1 MSQSTGDARGP
12 EIVLPEAKMHV
23 RSPKEPATAKIVRN
37 ELCTARKAAGF
48 VRHVEIDLTGTGMEG
63 HFLPG
68 QAIGIVADGMDSTG
82 KPHKVRLY
90 SICSPTRG
98 EDGKGVVVATTVKRL
113 VDEHWES
120 HGLFT
125 GVSSNY
131 LCDRRPGDTVQVTGP
146 AGKRFVLPV
155 DKGAHDYVFFATGTG
170 IAPFRGFILDLL
182 EAECQ
187 SQIYLIMGAPYTTD
201 LLYHADLLGLQ
212 DKHKNFHYI
221 TAISRE
227 KQADG
232 HDPLYIQDR
241 VRTERDRLLPAL
253 ISPKTLIYICG
264 VAGMELGIFQ
274 QLALNLTGSDL
285 RQYLDVDADQLADIR
300 KWTRQMIHKQV
311 RPSRRVFMEVYA

>member
-1 MSQSTGDARGP
+1 
-12 EIVLPEAKMHV
+12 MHV
-23 RSPKEPATAKIVRN
+23 RTPKEPGVATIVKN
-37 ELCTARKAAGF
+37 ELATSRKAAGY
-48 VRHVEIDLTGTGMEG
+48 VRHVEIDLTGSGMEG
-63 HFLPG
+63 TFMPG
-68 QAIGIVADGMDSTG
+68 QAIGVVADGLDENG

-98 EDGKGVVVATTVKRL
+98 EDGKGVIVATTVKRL
-113 VDEHWES
+113 IDEHWETRK
-120 HGLFT
+120 LFV

-131 LCDRRPGDTVQVTGP
+131 LCDRRPGDKISVTGP

-155 DKGAHDYVFFATGTG
+155 DKSAHDYIFFATGTG
-170 IAPFRGFILDLL
+170 IAPFRGFIMDLL
-182 EAECQ
+182 ESGCQ
-187 SQIYLIMGAPYTTD
+187 SQIYLVMGSPYSTD
-201 LLYHADLLGLQ
+201 LLYHADLLRMQ
-212 DKHKNFHYI
+212 EQHKNFQYI

-241 VRTERDRLLPAL
+241 LRTERNRLLPTL
-253 ISPKTLIYICG
+253 INPRTLIYICG

-274 QLALNLTGSDL
+274 QMALQLTGADL
-285 RQYLDVDADQLADIR
+285 RQYLDVDPEVLADIR

>member
-1 MSQSTGDARGP
+1 
-12 EIVLPEAKMHV
+12 MHV
-23 RSPKEPATAKIVRN
+23 RTPKEPATATIVKN
-37 ELCTARKAAGF
+37 ELATSRKAAGY
-48 VRHVEIDLTGTGMEG
+48 VRHVEIDLTGSGMEG
-63 HFLPG
+63 TFLPG
-68 QAIGIVADGMDSTG
+68 QAIGVVAEGLDEHG

-113 VDEHWES
+113 IDEHWES
-120 HGLFT
+120 RKLFV

-131 LCDRRPGDTVQVTGP
+131 LCDRRPGDKIAVTGP

-155 DKGAHDYVFFATGTG
+155 DKSAHDYIFFATGTG
-170 IAPFRGFILDLL
+170 IAPFRGFIMDLL
-182 EAECQ
+182 ESGCR
-187 SQIYLIMGAPYTTD
+187 SHIYLVMGSPYSTD
-201 LLYHADLLGLQ
+201 LLYHADLLRMQ
-212 DKHKNFHYI
+212 EQHKNFQYI

-241 VRTERDRLLPAL
+241 LRTERDRLLPAL
-253 ISPKTLIYICG
+253 INPRTLIYICG

-274 QLALNLTGSDL
+274 QMALHLTGSDL
-285 RQYLDVDADQLADIR
+285 RQYLDVDPEALADIR